1 MNDKKE
7 MTMEEL
13 KSTIAETLNESDL
26 ANEVKALKDNM
37 EAVKSSKSLDASERA
52 EKSAEFVRNLVD
64 GKLEKKT
71 IGTGT
76 ASFGYAI
83 PTELAAAIHE
93 KKDKIAKIRKYAFV
107 FAMDGKFDLPVEATG
122 VTAYWVTTEADTDI
136 TESNPTVDKKSLDDF
151 YLAARVRVPYKLMNS
166 TPISIENYVS
176 RLAARALRNTEETA
190 FVAGDGNGK
199 PTGLRTA
206 TITAI
211 PQAGASLDYDDIV
224 NLFYGVPEQY
234 RASGVFLASNA
245 AMKYIRKIKDT
256 NKQPIFNVDTNT
268 IFNRPVEE
276 CTDIPE
282 NLGSGGDETEIYFGD
297 LNEYWIKDGETML
310 SETRQVPGRLQVD
323 VIVYE
328 AVDGVLVNTDAFRKL
343 SGVVQ

>member
-1 MNDKKE
+1 

-13 KSTIAETLNESDL
+13 KSTIAETVNESEIV
-26 ANEVKALKDNM
+26 NEVKALKD
-37 EAVKSSKSLDASERA
+37 EISAIKSSKSLDANERA
-52 EKSAEFVRNLVD
+52 EKSAEFVRDLVN

-71 IGTGT
+71 IGTGS

-93 KKDKIAKIRKYAFV
+93 KKDKIAKIRKYAFA
-107 FAMDGKFDLPVEATG
+107 FAMDGKFDLPLEATG
-122 VTAYWVTTEADTDI
+122 VTAYWVTTEADADI
-136 TESNPTVDKKSLDDF
+136 TESNPTLEKKSLDDF
-151 YLAARVRVPYKLMNS
+151 YMAARVRVPYKLMNS
-166 TPISIENYVS
+166 TPISIESYVS
-176 RLAARALRNTEETA
+176 RLAARALTNAEETA

-211 PQAGASLDYDDIV
+211 PQASTNLDYDDIV
-224 NLFYGVPEQY
+224 NLFYGTPEQY
-234 RASGVFLASNA
+234 RANGVFLASNA
-245 AMKYIRKIKDT
+245 AMKLIRKIKDT
-256 NKQPIFNVDTNT
+256 NKQPIFDVNSST

-282 NLGSGGDETEIYFGD
+282 NLGSGGNTTEIYFGD
-297 LNEYWIKDGETML
+297 LNEYWIKDGESLL
-310 SETRQVPGRLQVD
+310 SETRTVPGRLQVD
-323 VIVYE
+323 VIVYQ

-343 SGVVQ
+343 TGVK